1 MSEDMTLVLT
11 LFTVGFAIVML
22 GMGALVAYYGS
33 KKTRN
38 AGFAF
43 IFIGAIAFWY
53 WNMQSL
59 EVGQSWWIFSAYG
72 DWAGVVMMDSL
83 LAVAGGFAGAIVGV
97 IIFLVAII
105 KS

>member
-1 MSEDMTLVLT
+1 MSEDMTLALT
-11 LFTVGFAIVML
+11 LFTVGFAVVML

-43 IFIGAIAFWY
+43 ILIGLIDFWY
-53 WNMQSL
+53 WNMQAVKGGAWA
-59 EVGQSWWIFSAYG
+59 EVA
-72 DWAGVVMMDSL
+72 MLDSL

-97 IIFLVAII
+97 IIFLIAII

>member
-1 MSEDMTLVLT
+1 MSEDMTLALT

-22 GMGALVAYYGS
+22 GMGALVPYYGS

-43 IFIGAIAFWY
+43 ILIGVIDFWY
-53 WNMQSL
+53 WNMQS
-59 EVGQSWWIFSAYG
+59 VRGGAW
-72 DWAGVVMMDSL
+72 DGVAMLDSL

-97 IIFLVAII
+97 IIFLYAII

>member
-1 MSEDMTLVLT
+1 MSEDMTLALT

-43 IFIGAIAFWY
+43 ILIGVIDFWY
-53 WNMQSL
+53 WNMQSVTDGAWA
-59 EVGQSWWIFSAYG
+59 EVA
-72 DWAGVVMMDSL
+72 MLDSL

-97 IIFLVAII
+97 IIFLIAII

>member
-1 MSEDMTLVLT
+1 MSEDMTLALT
-11 LFTVGFAIVML
+11 MFTVGFAIVMF

-43 IFIGAIAFWY
+43 ILIGAVATWY
-53 WNMQSL
+53 WNTQSIAGGAWG
-59 EVGQSWWIFSAYG
+59 EVA
-72 DWAGVVMMDSL
+72 MLDSL
-83 LAVAGGFAGAIVGV
+83 LAVAGGFTGAFVGV

>member
-1 MSEDMTLVLT
+1 MSEDMTLALT

-43 IFIGAIAFWY
+43 ILIGVIDFWY
-53 WNMQSL
+53 WNMQS
-59 EVGQSWWIFSAYG
+59 VKGGA
-72 DWAGVVMMDSL
+72 WAEEVVMLDSL

-97 IIFLVAII
+97 IIFLIAII

>member
-1 MSEDMTLVLT
+1 MSEDMTLALT

-43 IFIGAIAFWY
+43 ILIGVIDFWY
-53 WNMQSL
+53 WNTQSVTGGAWA
-59 EVGQSWWIFSAYG
+59 EVA
-72 DWAGVVMMDSL
+72 MLDSL

-97 IIFLVAII
+97 IIFLIAII

>member
-1 MSEDMTLVLT
+1 MSEDMTLALT
-11 LFTVGFAIVML
+11 LFTVGFAVVML

-43 IFIGAIAFWY
+43 ILIGAVDFWY
-53 WNMQSL
+53 WNMQS
-59 EVGQSWWIFSAYG
+59 VAGGA
-72 DWAGVVMMDSL
+72 WAGVVMLDSL

>member
-1 MSEDMTLVLT
+1 MSTEMTLALT
-11 LFTVGFAIVML
+11 LFTVGFAIVLL

-38 AGFAF
+38 AGFGF
-43 IFIGAIAFWY
+43 ILLGAVATWY
-53 WNMQSL
+53 WNSQSL
-59 EVGQSWWIFSAYG
+59 AGGAWAEVA
-72 DWAGVVMMDSL
+72 MMDSM

>member
-1 MSEDMTLVLT
+1 MSEDITLALT
-11 LFTVGFAIVML
+11 LFTVGFAVVML

-38 AGFAF
+38 AGFGF
-43 IFIGAIAFWY
+43 ILLGLLATYFWY
-53 WNMQSL
+53 YQSYVDGAWF
-59 EVGQSWWIFSAYG
+59 EVAMPGA
-72 DWAGVVMMDSL
+72 L

-97 IIFLVAII
+97 IIFLIAII

>member
-1 MSEDMTLVLT
+1 MSAEMTLALT
-11 LFTVGFAIVML
+11 LFTVGFAIVLL

-38 AGFAF
+38 AGFGF
-43 IFIGAIAFWY
+43 ILLGAVATWY
-53 WNMQSL
+53 WNSQSL
-59 EVGQSWWIFSAYG
+59 AGGAWAEVA
-72 DWAGVVMMDSL
+72 MMDSM
-83 LAVAGGFAGAIVGV
+83 LAVTGGFAGAIVGV

>member
-1 MSEDMTLVLT
+1 MSEDMTLALT
-11 LFTVGFAIVML
+11 MFTVGFAIVMF

-43 IFIGAIAFWY
+43 ILIGAVATWY
-53 WNMQSL
+53 WNAQAR
-59 EVGQSWWIFSAYG
+59 V
-72 DWAGVVMMDSL
+72 AGGAWVDVAMLDSL

>member
-1 MSEDMTLVLT
+1 MSEDMTLALT

-43 IFIGAIAFWY
+43 ILIGVIDFWY
-53 WNMQSL
+53 WNMQSVTGGAWA
-59 EVGQSWWIFSAYG
+59 EVA
-72 DWAGVVMMDSL
+72 MLDSL

-97 IIFLVAII
+97 IIFLIAII

>member
-1 MSEDMTLVLT
+1 MSEDMTLALT
-11 LFTVGFAIVML
+11 LFTVGFAVVML

-43 IFIGAIAFWY
+43 ILIGVIDFWY
-53 WNMQSL
+53 WNMQS
-59 EVGQSWWIFSAYG
+59 VTGGA
-72 DWAGVVMMDSL
+72 WAGVAMLDSL

>member
-1 MSEDMTLVLT
+1 MSAEMTLALT
-11 LFTVGFAIVML
+11 LFTVGFAIVLL

-38 AGFAF
+38 AGFGF
-43 IFIGAIAFWY
+43 ILLGVVATWY
-53 WNMQSL
+53 WNSQSL
-59 EVGQSWWIFSAYG
+59 ADGA
-72 DWAGVVMMDSL
+72 WAGVAMMDSM

>member
-1 MSEDMTLVLT
+1 MSEDMTLALA
-11 LFTVGFAIVML
+11 LFTVGFAVVML

-43 IFIGAIAFWY
+43 ILIVAVDFWY
-53 WNMQSL
+53 WNMQS
-59 EVGQSWWIFSAYG
+59 VAGGA
-72 DWAGVVMMDSL
+72 WAGVAMLDSL

>member
-1 MSEDMTLVLT
+1 MSEDMTLALT
-11 LFTVGFAIVML
+11 LFTDGFAIVML

-43 IFIGAIAFWY
+43 ILIGVIDFGY
-53 WNMQSL
+53 WNTQSVTGGAWA
-59 EVGQSWWIFSAYG
+59 EVA
-72 DWAGVVMMDSL
+72 MLDSL

-97 IIFLVAII
+97 IIFLIAII

>member
-1 MSEDMTLVLT
+1 MSEDMTLALT

-38 AGFAF
+38 AGVAF
-43 IFIGAIAFWY
+43 IIIGAIAFGY

-59 EVGQSWWIFSAYG
+59 PVGSSWWIFSAG
-72 DWAGVVMMDSL
+72 GAWAEVVMMDSL

>member
-1 MSEDMTLVLT
+1 MSEDMTLALT

-43 IFIGAIAFWY
+43 ILIGVIDFWY
-53 WNMQSL
+53 WNMQSVTGGAWA
-59 EVGQSWWIFSAYG
+59 EVA
-72 DWAGVVMMDSL
+72 MLDSL

-97 IIFLVAII
+97 IIFLYAII

>member
-1 MSEDMTLVLT
+1 MSEDMTLALT
-11 LFTVGFAIVML
+11 LFTVGFAIVMF

-43 IFIGAIAFWY
+43 ILIGAVDFWY
-53 WNMQSL
+53 WNMQS
-59 EVGQSWWIFSAYG
+59 VAGGA
-72 DWAGVVMMDSL
+72 WAGVAMLDSL

>member
-1 MSEDMTLVLT
+1 MSEDMTLALA
-11 LFTVGFAIVML
+11 LFTVGFAVVML

-43 IFIGAIAFWY
+43 ILIGAVDFWY
-53 WNMQSL
+53 WNMQS
-59 EVGQSWWIFSAYG
+59 VAGGA
-72 DWAGVVMMDSL
+72 WAGVAMLDSL
-83 LAVAGGFAGAIVGV
+83 LAVAGGFTGAIVGV
-97 IIFLVAII
+97 IIFLIAII

>member
-1 MSEDMTLVLT
+1 MSAEMTLALT
-11 LFTVGFAIVML
+11 LFTVGFAIVLL

-38 AGFAF
+38 AGFGF
-43 IFIGAIAFWY
+43 ILLGAVATWY
-53 WNMQSL
+53 WNSQSL
-59 EVGQSWWIFSAYG
+59 AGGAWAEVA
-72 DWAGVVMMDSL
+72 MTDSM
-83 LAVAGGFAGAIVGV
+83 LAVTGGFAGAIVGV

>member
-1 MSEDMTLVLT
+1 MSEDMTLALT
-11 LFTVGFAIVML
+11 LFTVGFSVVML

-43 IFIGAIAFWY
+43 ILIGAVDFWY
-53 WNMQSL
+53 WNMQS
-59 EVGQSWWIFSAYG
+59 VAGGA
-72 DWAGVVMMDSL
+72 WAGVAMLDSL

>member
-1 MSEDMTLVLT
+1 MSENMTLVLT

-43 IFIGAIAFWY
+43 ILIGVIDFWY
-53 WNMQSL
+53 WNMQSIA
-59 EVGQSWWIFSAYG
+59 GGA
-72 DWAGVVMMDSL
+72 WAGVAMLDSL

>member
-1 MSEDMTLVLT
+1 MSEDMTLALT
-11 LFTVGFAIVML
+11 LFTVGFAVVML

-43 IFIGAIAFWY
+43 ILIGAVDFWY
-53 WNMQSL
+53 WNMQS
-59 EVGQSWWIFSAYG
+59 VAGGA
-72 DWAGVVMMDSL
+72 WAGVAMLDSL

-97 IIFLVAII
+97 IIFLIAII

>member
-1 MSEDMTLVLT
+1 MSEDMTLALT

-43 IFIGAIAFWY
+43 ILIGVIDFWY
-53 WNMQSL
+53 WNMQS
-59 EVGQSWWIFSAYG
+59 VAGGA
-72 DWAGVVMMDSL
+72 WAGVAMLDSL

>member
-53 WNMQSL
+53 WNMQSVTGGAWA
-59 EVGQSWWIFSAYG
+59 EVA
-72 DWAGVVMMDSL
+72 MLDSL

-97 IIFLVAII
+97 IIFLIAII

>member
-43 IFIGAIAFWY
+43 ILIGAVDFWY
-53 WNMQSL
+53 WNMQS
-59 EVGQSWWIFSAYG
+59 VAGGA
-72 DWAGVVMMDSL
+72 WAGVAMLDSL

-97 IIFLVAII
+97 IIFLIAII

>member
-1 MSEDMTLVLT
+1 MSEMTLALT

-22 GMGALVAYYGS
+22 GMGTLVAFYGS
-33 KKTRN
+33 QKTRK
-38 AGFAF
+38 AGFGF
-43 IFIGAIAFWY
+43 ILLGVVATWY
-53 WNMQSL
+53 WNAQAVTGGAWA
-59 EVGQSWWIFSAYG
+59 EVA
-72 DWAGVVMMDSL
+72 MLDSL

>member
-1 MSEDMTLVLT
+1 MSEDMTLALT
-11 LFTVGFAIVML
+11 MFTVGFAIVMF

-43 IFIGAIAFWY
+43 ILIGAVAAWY
-53 WNMQSL
+53 WNTQSVAG
-59 EVGQSWWIFSAYG
+59 EA
-72 DWAGVVMMDSL
+72 WAGVAMLDSL

>member
-1 MSEDMTLVLT
+1 MSEDMTLALA
-11 LFTVGFAIVML
+11 LFTVGFAVVML

-43 IFIGAIAFWY
+43 ILIGAVDFWY
-53 WNMQSL
+53 WNMQS
-59 EVGQSWWIFSAYG
+59 VAGGA
-72 DWAGVVMMDSL
+72 WAGVAMLDSL

>member
-53 WNMQSL
+53 WNAQSL
-59 EVGQSWWIFSAYG
+59 AGGA
-72 DWAGVVMMDSL
+72 WAGVAMMDSL
-83 LAVAGGFAGAIVGV
+83 LAVAGGFAGAFVGV
-97 IIFLVAII
+97 AIFLYAII

>member
-1 MSEDMTLVLT
+1 MSAEMTLALT
-11 LFTVGFAIVML
+11 LFTVGFAIVLL

-38 AGFAF
+38 AGFVF
-43 IFIGAIAFWY
+43 ILLGAIAFWY
-53 WNMQSL
+53 WNSQSL
-59 EVGQSWWIFSAYG
+59 AGEA
-72 DWAGVVMMDSL
+72 WAGVAMVDSL

>member
-43 IFIGAIAFWY
+43 ILIGAVDFWY
-53 WNMQSL
+53 WNMQSIA
-59 EVGQSWWIFSAYG
+59 GGA
-72 DWAGVVMMDSL
+72 WAGVAMMDSL
-83 LAVAGGFAGAIVGV
+83 LAVAGGLAGAIVGV

>member
-1 MSEDMTLVLT
+1 MSENMTLALT
-11 LFTVGFAIVML
+11 LFTVGFAVVML

-43 IFIGAIAFWY
+43 ILIGAVDFWY
-53 WNMQSL
+53 WNMQS
-59 EVGQSWWIFSAYG
+59 VAGGA
-72 DWAGVVMMDSL
+72 WAGVAMLDSL

>member
-38 AGFAF
+38 AGFGF
-43 IFIGAIAFWY
+43 ILLGAIAFLY
-53 WNMQSL
+53 WNSQSL
-59 EVGQSWWIFSAYG
+59 AGEA
-72 DWAGVVMMDSL
+72 WAGVAMVDSL